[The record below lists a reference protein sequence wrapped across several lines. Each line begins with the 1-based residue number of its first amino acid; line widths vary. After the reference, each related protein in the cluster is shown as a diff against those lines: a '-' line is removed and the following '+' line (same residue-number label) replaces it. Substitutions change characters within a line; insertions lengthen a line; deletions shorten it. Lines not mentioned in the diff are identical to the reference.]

1 MDKGRQ
7 LRREL
12 VGAVRQL
19 CEKSDCWCYVTDAAS
34 WLPEDL
40 WAPASAKLNM
50 WKQRQLWTQL
60 RAMLDEMAQDEYL
73 EWNLTASPY
82 DRGTFQE
89 LALQHPP
96 RAHRGSCRRQPPGP
110 LV

>member
-1 MDKGRQ
+1 MQGVADIARGGIVSDLKADIARGGIVSDLKADIARDGVFEALLCYQ
-7 LRREL
+7 LY
-12 VGAVRQL
+12 G
-19 CEKSDCWCYVTDAAS
+19 
-34 WLPEDL
+34 
-40 WAPASAKLNM
+40 
-50 WKQRQLWTQL
+50 
-60 RAMLDEMAQDEYL
+60 MAQDEYL